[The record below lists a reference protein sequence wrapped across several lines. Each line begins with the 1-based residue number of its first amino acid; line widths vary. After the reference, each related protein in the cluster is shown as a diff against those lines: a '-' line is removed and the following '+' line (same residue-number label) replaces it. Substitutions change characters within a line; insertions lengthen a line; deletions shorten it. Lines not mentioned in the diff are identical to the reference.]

1 MFFSSFT
8 IVMVNVTHRTKVGT
22 LIFKYKENP
31 LGNLSFKEALT
42 FKISLELKYS
52 VQSSI
57 LSKITP
63 VVCLGTHTKP
73 LILIGSVPTNTMGPR
88 FHTPRLVGGVPGA
101 ENGC

>member
-1 MFFSSFT
+1 
-8 IVMVNVTHRTKVGT
+8 MVNVTHRTKVGT

-31 LGNLSFKEALT
+31 LENLSFKEALT

-73 LILIGSVPTNTMGPR
+73 LILIGSVPTKTMVPRFGGVR
-88 FHTPRLVGGVPGA
+88 FHTPRLVGGVPGT
-101 ENGC
+101 EHGC